1 MKRKSDQRPTLRVG
15 IVGAGFAGRSQATG
29 YRLAN
34 VALDL
39 PVDVVVSAIADV
51 DAQRA
56 QQFARRFGLEWF
68 SNDWRDLLDDET
80 IDVVSIAAPNEFHSE
95 IALAALAE
103 GKHVHCEKPLAVSFS
118 DAYRMASAATMSGA
132 VTRVG
137 FNYLANPL
145 VREMKRHIK
154 TQEIGDVLSFRG
166 IHAEGYLATGEEP
179 ADFRILGPG
188 SGVLQDLGSHI
199 LATALYL
206 LGPIE
211 SVRGEKV
218 TVHHRRV
225 SPNGELGSA
234 DDIARANLRF
244 SSGATG
250 TIEAS
255 WVATGRNMQHDF
267 EVYGTRGAI
276 HFSQERFSEYHL
288 YFVDPTGRQ
297 QGFQRVEAGPKH
309 FPYGNL
315 CPAPGHQLGFN
326 ELKAIE
332 LAEFVGEIC
341 GLEPTGLGFDFGSEV
356 AACVEAINLS
366 AREETFIPVR
376 SMPDHQGA

>member
-1 MKRKSDQRPTLRVG
+1 MKIEFNERQSLRVG
-15 IVGAGFAGRSQATG
+15 IIGTGFAGRAHAAG

-39 PVDVVVSAIADV
+39 PVNVVVSAVADV
-51 DAQRA
+51 DDRRA
-56 QQFARRFGLEWF
+56 QQFARKFGLEWC
-68 SNDWRDLLDDET
+68 SNDWRDLLDDES
-80 IDVVSIAAPNEFHSE
+80 IDIVSIAVPNEFHSQ
-95 IALAALAE
+95 IALAALAQ
-103 GKHVHCEKPLAVSFS
+103 GKHVHCEKPLALSFA
-118 DAYRMASAATMSGA
+118 DAHRMAAAAQASGA

-145 VREMKRHIK
+145 FREMKRHIDS
-154 TQEIGDVLSFRG
+154 QEIGDVLSFRG
-166 IHAEGYLATGEEP
+166 IHANGYMATGSEP

-188 SGVLQDLGSHI
+188 PGVLQDLGSHI

-225 SPNGELGSA
+225 SLQGEVGST
-234 DDIARANLRF
+234 DDIARATLHF

-267 EVYGTRGAI
+267 EIYGTHGAV

-288 YFVDPTGRQ
+288 FLVDPTGKQR
-297 QGFQRVEAGPKH
+297 GFQRVEAGPVH

-332 LAEFVGEIC
+332 MAEFVGEIC
-341 GLEPTGLGFDFGSEV
+341 GLAPAGLGFEFGSEV
-356 AACVEAINLS
+356 AACVEAIAES
-366 AREETFIPVR
+366 ARDESLTQVR
-376 SMPDHQGA
+376 SVRK